1 VGFELTT
8 LVVIGTD
15 CTGNYKT
22 NYHTITTAPC
32 EVRKIWH
39 CITLFLFVCSITKD
53 IFRGQQR
60 PSKNEAD
67 RLERTDAGRQEL
79 SGYSENN
86 DRFVAVNDDY
96 KRFTTHYMTR

>member
-1 VGFELTT
+1 M
-8 LVVIGTD
+8 
-15 CTGNYKT
+15 
-22 NYHTITTAPC
+22 HTISTTPC
-32 EVRKIWH
+32 QVRKTWH
-39 CITLFLFVCSITKD
+39 CITLFLFVYSITKD

-67 RLERTDAGRQEL
+67 RLERTDAGKQEL